1 MAVYDQVH
9 AASDIHRTPAGASYA
24 DQLRIARHAEELGFD
39 AFFRSD
45 HFLTMGSRSGLPG
58 PTESWATL
66 AAIAVQ
72 TSTIRHGTMV
82 TSATFRHP
90 GLLAISVAQVDEM
103 SGGRVEAGPGR
114 GVV

>member
-1 MAVYDQVH
+1 MRLVVFIEPQL
-9 AASDIHRTPAGASYA
+9 GASYN

-45 HFLTMGSRSGLPG
+45 HFLSMGSRSGLPG
-58 PTESWATL
+58 PTDSWATL

-72 TSTIRHGTMV
+72 TSTIRLGTLL

-103 SGGRVEAGPGR
+103 SGGRRGARPGR